1 MEKKTG
7 DKIIFRLMKKAVK
20 MTLREKKMFI
30 VFTLIYT
37 ILIFLTSFFIQVAT
51 SPTGGG
57 GESTTFFIII
67 FFGTSLVLSLLYAW
81 IIVARN
87 RRIFAT
93 LKCIGWTNGNIN
105 TLVSGIIFYT
115 TFMGFFI
122 VIEVLFHYAAI
133 IAYLNSANI
142 LVGIPAILISLV
154 PVAITF
160 LIFLVVQLAAI
171 ILANRKVLKVR
182 PMLALKRVGE

>member
-1 MEKKTG
+1 
-7 DKIIFRLMKKAVK
+7 
-20 MTLREKKMFI
+20 
-30 VFTLIYT
+30 
-37 ILIFLTSFFIQVAT
+37 
-51 SPTGGG
+51 
-57 GESTTFFIII
+57 
-67 FFGTSLVLSLLYAW
+67 
-81 IIVARN
+81 
-87 RRIFAT
+87 

-142 LVGIPAILISLV
+142 LVSIPAILISLV